1 MSTAEL
7 DFRRLNYKS
16 PETFD
21 RKWFEWFRE
30 EFSRRVFG
38 VDMAPEPD
46 VPFSLE
52 GTVRLLP
59 ELAIYTGACT
69 PMRSQSTQDF
79 IAKGTVGI
87 TVALAGD
94 MAISIPGE
102 AIALEPGM
110 AMFGTGEV
118 PVVLDVHSNARVMV
132 ITLSR
137 RLLSAL
143 VPAGSLATRPIPLES
158 QAMRLLRAYLSMLDA
173 EDAIESPGLRHFV
186 SASVHELVAL
196 ALGATR
202 DARDVAGPRG
212 VRAARL
218 AAIKQDILANISDSR
233 LSVTAVANRQGF
245 TPRYIHML
253 FEGEGVSFT
262 EFVIDLRLSRAH
274 RLLIDP
280 RFLHQSISAIAL
292 RVGFGDLSYFNR
304 TFRRRFGVTPS
315 DVREQARHE
324 SG

>member
-1 MSTAEL
+1 MYQYIVKRILLMIPTLFGAAILVFILMRLIPGDVCEL
-7 DFRRLNYKS
+7 RLAGSGATFNQS
-16 PETFD
+16 ALDLCRHEIGVDQPAIVQFGRFVWGFATFD
-21 RKWFEWFRE
+21 LGKSMWTGRPIVEEISLRFEL
-30 EFSRRVFG
+30 
-38 VDMAPEPD
+38 
-46 VPFSLE
+46 SLMI
-52 GTVRLLP
+52 
-59 ELAIYTGACT
+59 AI
-69 PMRSQSTQDF
+69 
-79 IAKGTVGI
+79 
-87 TVALAGD
+87 
-94 MAISIPGE
+94 
-102 AIALEPGM
+102 
-110 AMFGTGEV
+110 
-118 PVVLDVHSNARVMV
+118 
-132 ITLSR
+132 
-137 RLLSAL
+137 
-143 VPAGSLATRPIPLES
+143 LATITATLFAIPL
-158 QAMRLLRAYLSMLDA
+158 
-173 EDAIESPGLRHFV
+173 G
-186 SASVHELVAL
+186 
-196 ALGATR
+196 T
-202 DARDVAGPRG
+202 
-212 VRAARL
+212 L